1 MNTAEFLNS
10 VEKTENQFFIYRATS
25 YRWEQTAD
33 PIRGNESLHLTLDKA
48 IEAAMEIKLDVGH
61 HAIVEKL
68 TFDTSELEELDDD
81 FEIEDFK
88 NLSLSD
94 TEEVER
100 VNYNN
105 GGLLPRDGYIVWYK
119 HHRYMNY
126 AYTITE
132 VEAVKHTTWETY
144 CQLVDDSD
152 DTFTEFAAVYDS
164 LENLRTAYENGF
176 GIFAKINKGAGK
188 VEEIIYPD

>member
-1 MNTAEFLNS
+1 MNTAEFLKA

-68 TFDTSELEELDDD
+68 TFDISELERLDDD
-81 FEIEDFK
+81 FEIEDLE
-88 NLSLSD
+88 NLSPSD
-94 TEEVER
+94 TEEVES

-105 GGLLPRDGYIVWYK
+105 GGELPREGYIVWYK
-119 HHRYMNY
+119 HHRHMNY
-126 AYTITE
+126 AYDITG
-132 VEAVKHTTWETY
+132 VEAIKHTTWETHD
-144 CQLVDDSD
+144 QLVDDSD
-152 DTFTEFAAVYDS
+152 NTFTEFAEVYET
-164 LENLRTAYENGF
+164 LEDLTTAYESGA
-176 GIFAKINKGAGK
+176 GTFAKINKGAGK